1 MQLYEII
8 VAPPHYTHQGGVV
21 NRPAHH
27 LVGSV
32 AVGQI
37 GLELNL
43 LAEKE
48 RKGEVRR
55 DIVRAKAIIL
65 RKMHSKRGRRAKG
78 NQKLTSLPTYALLL

>member
-1 MQLYEII
+1 
-8 VAPPHYTHQGGVV
+8 
-21 NRPAHH
+21 
-27 LVGSV
+27 
-32 AVGQI
+32 
-37 GLELNL
+37 